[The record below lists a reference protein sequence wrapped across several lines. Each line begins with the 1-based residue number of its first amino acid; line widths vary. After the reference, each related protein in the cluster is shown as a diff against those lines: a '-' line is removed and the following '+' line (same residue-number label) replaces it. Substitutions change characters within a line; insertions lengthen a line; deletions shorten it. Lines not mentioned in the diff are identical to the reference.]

1 MVWPS
6 RAIPL
11 PEPALSTS
19 PLKVCDQSR
28 LTADP
33 ETSTFPM
40 TEFDLLRKP
49 EYVHVLLNHLPIYGT
64 ILGALALAISL
75 VLRSR
80 AAQTTALILTLIA
93 GASAYPVFLTGQ
105 RAYKT
110 IRGMADDAG
119 ADALDEHMDRA
130 EKTIFAFYVLAAF
143 AAVGLFVP
151 IKWPKSAVPLAVI
164 TLVVAVL
171 CSGIVVYIAQPGG
184 QIRHPEFRA

>member
-1 MVWPS
+1 
-6 RAIPL
+6 
-11 PEPALSTS
+11 
-19 PLKVCDQSR
+19 
-28 LTADP
+28 
-33 ETSTFPM
+33 M

-49 EYVHVLLNHLPIYGT
+49 EYVHVLLNHLPIHGT

-80 AAQTTALILTLIA
+80 AAQITALILTLIA
-93 GASAYPVFLTGQ
+93 GASAYPVFVTGQ

-184 QIRHPEFRA
+184 QIRHPEFRAGENPTPSFETHHSDK